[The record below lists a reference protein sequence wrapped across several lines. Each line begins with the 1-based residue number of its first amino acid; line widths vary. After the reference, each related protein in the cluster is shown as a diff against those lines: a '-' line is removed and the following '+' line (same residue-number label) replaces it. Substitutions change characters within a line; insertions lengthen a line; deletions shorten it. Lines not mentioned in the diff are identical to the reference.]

1 MEDIRSIIVQHIP
14 KKSSTPSGSSRGS
27 HLSIATTSE
36 IPDIFFDEVLI
47 QFKLSRVEILVLMLL
62 YRQVWCRPN
71 LFKEF
76 GIGPV
81 QTYTDMASGL
91 QIPLEVLQQTLR
103 VLENHGFI
111 ETIRAG
117 QYFVRKY
124 FTADNDARFGQSYN
138 DFV

>member
-1 MEDIRSIIVQHIP
+1 MEDVRSIILQHIP
-14 KKSSTPSGSSRGS
+14 KKNAPSGASREP
-27 HLSIATTSE
+27 HIKVATTCE
-36 IPDIFFDEVLI
+36 IPDIFFDEILI
-47 QFKLSRVEILVLMLL
+47 EFKLSRVEILVLMLL

-71 LFKEF
+71 LYKEF
-76 GIGPV
+76 GIGPA
-81 QTYTDMASGL
+81 QTYTDMSTSL
-91 QIPLEVLQQTLR
+91 HIPLEVLQNTLR

-124 FTADNDARFGQSYN
+124 FTADHDARYGQSYN

>member
-1 MEDIRSIIVQHIP
+1 MEDVRSIIMQHIP
-14 KKSSTPSGSSRGS
+14 KKSAPSGSNREP
-27 HLSIATTSE
+27 HVKVATSCE
-36 IPDIFFDEVLI
+36 IPDIFFDEILI
-47 QFKLSRVEILVLMLL
+47 EYKLSRVEILVLMLL

-71 LFKEF
+71 LYREF

-81 QTYTDMASGL
+81 QTYQDMASGL
-91 QIPLEVLQQTLR
+91 QIPLEILQQTLR

-124 FTADNDARFGQSYN
+124 FTAENDARFGQSYN

>member
-1 MEDIRSIIVQHIP
+1 MEDVRSIIMQHIP
-14 KKSSTPSGSSRGS
+14 KKSTPAGSNREP
-27 HLSIATTSE
+27 HVKVATTCE
-36 IPDIFFDEVLI
+36 IPDIFFDEILI
-47 QFKLSRVEILVLMLL
+47 EYKLSRVEILVLMLL
-62 YRQVWCRPN
+62 YRQVWYRPN
-71 LFKEF
+71 LYKEF

-81 QTYTDMASGL
+81 QTYQDMASGL
-91 QIPLEVLQQTLR
+91 QVPLEVLQQTLR

-124 FTADNDARFGQSYN
+124 FTTENDARFGQSYN

>member
-1 MEDIRSIIVQHIP
+1 MEDVRSIIMQHIP
-14 KKSSTPSGSSRGS
+14 KKNAPSGASRGS
-27 HLSIATTSE
+27 HVNVATTSE
-36 IPDIFFDEVLI
+36 IPDIFFDEILI
-47 QFKLSRVEILVLMLL
+47 RYKLSRVEILVLMLL

-71 LFKEF
+71 LYKEF

-81 QTYTDMASGL
+81 QTYHDMATG
-91 QIPLEVLQQTLR
+91 IEVPLEVLQQTLR

-124 FTADNDARFGQSYN
+124 FTAENDARFGQSYN

>member
-1 MEDIRSIIVQHIP
+1 MEDVRAIIMQHNP
-14 KKSSTPSGSSRGS
+14 KKTSLSGSSRGP
-27 HLSIATTSE
+27 HAKIATVSE
-36 IPDIFFDEVLI
+36 IPDIFFDEILI
-47 QFKLSRVEILVLMLL
+47 EYKLSRTEILVLMLL

-71 LFKEF
+71 LYKEF

-81 QTYTDMASGL
+81 QTYQEMSASLRLTLETL
-91 QIPLEVLQQTLR
+91 QNSLR
-103 VLENHGFI
+103 VLENYGFI

-124 FTADNDARFGQSYN
+124 FTAENDARFGQSYN